1 MHIKSK
7 IRDYQVTFVDNFKEN
22 LNCNNAIYIVDKNVQ
37 DLYRLEALEPKLII
51 IATEEAKTFSSINNI
66 IQTLLLYPITKNT
79 VLVAI
84 GGGVIQDITGFIAS
98 ILFRGIEWIFYPT
111 TLLAQTDSCIGS
123 KTCINVDDK
132 KNQVGTFY
140 PPSEIFIDIHFLD
153 TLTTIPYHCGL
164 GEMIKIGLIGNK
176 GFWKNNIKDSI
187 EQALQSKKEFIEKDE
202 FDKNE
207 RNLLNYGHTFGHAIE
222 AGTNY
227 RVPHGLAVI
236 MGMDIENYISVR
248 KQYLSENEFKDIYST
263 IESYCPEIKSDQDER
278 SDIGRNLKFDKK
290 NQSED
295 NLTLILTKGRGK
307 MFKSTITMEEA
318 KNYLEEYFE
327 LRCLA
332 I

>member
-7 IRDYQVTFVDNFKEN
+7 IRDYRVTFVEDFKED
-22 LNCNNAIYIVDKNVQ
+22 LNRNNAIYIVDKNVQ
-37 DLYRLEALEPKLII
+37 DLYCLEALEPKLVIK
-51 IATEEAKTFSSINNI
+51 ATEEAKTFSSINNI
-66 IQTLLLYPITKNT
+66 IQTLLLYPITKKT

-140 PPSEIFIDIHFLD
+140 PPSEIFIDMHFLD
-153 TLTTIPYHCGL
+153 TLSTIPYYCGL
-164 GEMIKIGLIGNK
+164 GEMIKIGLITNK
-176 GFWKNNIKDSI
+176 GFWKNNIRDSI
-187 EQALQSKKEFIEKDE
+187 GQALQSKKGFIEKDE

-248 KQYLSENEFKDIYST
+248 KQYLSEEEFKEIYST
-263 IESYCPEIKSDQDER
+263 MESYCPAIKSNQDER
-278 SDIGRNLKFDKK
+278 SDIIRNLKFDKK

-307 MFKSTITMEEA
+307 MFKSAITMEEA

-327 LRCLA
+327 LRDLA